1 MSGQDIGFFDV
12 GTNCP
17 DIIIE
22 NGDLKADNGLETAVL
37 ISLFTDRRVEVDELP
52 NTETPNRGWWGD
64 ELSEPADDKIGSG
77 LWVTERGKINE
88 DTESQLEDFA
98 SQALQWLI
106 DDGIA
111 LSVTATAE
119 SVNNDQINL
128 LIEITQP
135 QGNNRPFRFI
145 WDGQELRQSEEI

>member
-17 DIIIE
+17 DLVIE
-22 NGDLKADNGLETAVL
+22 DGDLKADDGLETAVL
-37 ISLFTDRRVEVDELP
+37 ISLFSDRRVEVDELP

-77 LWVTERGKINE
+77 LWVTERGKIDA
-88 DTESQLEDFA
+88 DTEAQLEDFA
-98 SQALQWLI
+98 RQSLQWLI

-111 LSVTATAE
+111 QSVTAVAE
-119 SVNNDQINL
+119 NIDGEQIDL

-135 QGNNRPFRFI
+135 QGNNRAFKFI